1 MRKKTKNDPS
11 GNNRKKSDPLKI
23 TMARVFFFLNATLWL
38 AYGVYIYYDMA
49 IANNNKSSADIV
61 TLFVFVNAGL
71 LFFSGIKFGKP
82 QQWTYYFALVV
93 AAFNTLLALLNI
105 VDLYFLSSFLIDLL
119 ILWAILPLRRNY
131 LSNP

>member
-1 MRKKTKNDPS
+1 MRKKTKNNPS
-11 GNNRKKSDPLKI
+11 ENNRKRADPLKI

-71 LFFSGIKFGKP
+71 LLFSGIKFGKP

-93 AAFNTLLALLNI
+93 SAFNTLLALLNV
-105 VDLYFLSSFLIDLL
+105 VDLYFLSSFLIDLI
-119 ILWAILPLRRNY
+119 ILWAILPLRKNY